1 MAQILPLIAMT
12 VNARETTEE
21 GWKIGQGAPSLD
33 AYNELEVGAVEL
45 PQIDGDHW

>member
-21 GWKIGQGAPSLD
+21 GWKIVQAALSLD
-33 AYNELEVGAVEL
+33 ADNEVEVSAAEL
-45 PQIDGDHW
+45 PQINGDHW